1 MIFKVAKE
9 KKGITLIAL
18 VITIIVLLILAGV
31 TIATLTGE
39 NGILTQAQRAKEETE
54 GARENEISS
63 LLNMENMINNYVN
76 GEDELNDDRLG
87 NEKIIITNAEQIY
100 ALGRISM
107 TDNTRN
113 NYMPNYVT
121 DGSLETDLNIF
132 EYPTEIVTNEDK
144 IEYLMTTSYRLEND
158 IEIKLQRN
166 GIYSY
171 FGIGGVERPFK
182 GFFNGNGK
190 KIILSETTLNPNA
203 TGPSEVGGVFSNIE
217 SGTVANLDIEV
228 DGNITFNQELVTTYF
243 GIVIGK
249 MNNTILYNTNVYIDG
264 NQVQFLFNDATYR
277 AETYVGGIVA
287 RVDKNSQI
295 KKCSLNLTNNAKIF
309 VTDTNDDNTY
319 NFYMGGIAAI
329 TVGEENERISISN
342 CNVNLENSGMEMIIP
357 NSGLCGGVLARAK
370 KTTISGT
377 KVNLNNSIIGLTAN
391 NASETVSQ
399 YYSIATG
406 GIIGFAEPRFR

>member
-1 MIFKVAKE
+1 M
-9 KKGITLIAL
+9 
-18 VITIIVLLILAGV
+18 LLILAGV

-113 NYMPNYVT
+113 NNMPNYVT
-121 DGSLETDLNIF
+121 DGSLEADLNIF

-203 TGPSEVGGVFSNIE
+203 AGPNEIGGVFSNID
-217 SGTVANLDIEV
+217 SGTVTNLDIEV
-228 DGNITFNQELVTTYF
+228 DGNITFNQELAITYF
-243 GIVIGK
+243 GIIIGK

-295 KKCSLNLTNNAKIF
+295 KKYSLNLTNNAKIF
-309 VTDTNDDNTY
+309 LTDTNDDDTY

-329 TVGEENERISISN
+329 TMGEENERITISN

-357 NSGLCGGVLARAK
+357 NSGLCGGVIARAK
-370 KTTISGT
+370 KQPFQGR
-377 KVNLNNSIIGLTAN
+377 KSI
-391 NASETVSQ
+391 
-399 YYSIATG
+399 
-406 GIIGFAEPRFR
+406 